1 MAKVTLDKD
10 TCIGCGVCESL
21 CPGVFKMVDDGKAE
35 VITPET
41 DESCAEDAASSCP
54 VNAITVE

>member
-21 CPGVFKMVDDGKAE
+21 CGEVFVMEDDGKAA
-35 VITPET
+35 VIAAET
-41 DESCAEDAASSCP
+41 DAACVEDAAASCP
-54 VNAITVE
+54 VNAIVVE

>member
-21 CPGVFKMVDDGKAE
+21 CPEVFVMEDDGKAG

-41 DESCAEDAASSCP
+41 DAPCAEDAAASCP
-54 VNAITVE
+54 VNAIVVE